1 MYKYGAASQL
11 AVKGLEEEGG
21 KKSQWQGAPR
31 TSSRRP
37 ASKILFP
44 RMEGIIYPPSSP
56 FASDGNSRASVV
68 GKKRRKRKGE
78 KAPLH
83 QQ

>member
-1 MYKYGAASQL
+1 MYEYDAASQL

-21 KKSQWQGAPR
+21 ERVAGAPH

-44 RMEGIIYPPSSP
+44 RMEGIVYPPSSL

-78 KAPLH
+78 QAPLH